1 MNEEQKEF
9 INKLLKDSNTN
20 TNTNHGLIVNDID
33 MGKRAQ
39 ITIKETNLKDH
50 DYKTIVHDY
59 ISPSN

>member
-9 INKLLKDSNTN
+9 INKLLKDSN

-39 ITIKETNLKDH
+39 ITIKETNLKDL
-50 DYKTIVHDY
+50 DYKTIVHD
-59 ISPSN
+59 